1 MTAPTKTPRVD
12 ALIAACASGQELPIC
27 ALSDFEDA
35 DNKLDWGD
43 VNQVGNI
50 IGLARTLETEL
61 AAARAEADEL
71 ARRVG
76 VAASQDLL
84 RMIGAD
90 PFVPDSEINEVIARV
105 RAEME
110 KEKGNG

>member
-1 MTAPTKTPRVD
+1 VIRSE
-12 ALIAACASGQELPIC
+12 LIQDLEKEAA
-27 ALSDFEDA
+27 
-35 DNKLDWGD
+35 
-43 VNQVGNI
+43 
-50 IGLARTLETEL
+50 T
-61 AAARAEADEL
+61 ARAEADELRRDLQDPVLVHANMLRGTIAKLSMAQQLHLVGADKYNALADEL

>member
-76 VAASQDLL
+76 IAAWHAGAIQDPCPL
-84 RMIGAD
+84 
-90 PFVPDSEINEVIARV
+90 EITERIARV